1 MEELTPW
8 SCAEARASMRGERG
22 IGMRRGG
29 GRREEKEGPR
39 ETRRG
44 EERRLSLPDL
54 LRSSSPVQKVT

>member
-44 EERRLSLPDL
+44 EEVEPAGPVEVFVTTYVRLTS
-54 LRSSSPVQKVT
+54 